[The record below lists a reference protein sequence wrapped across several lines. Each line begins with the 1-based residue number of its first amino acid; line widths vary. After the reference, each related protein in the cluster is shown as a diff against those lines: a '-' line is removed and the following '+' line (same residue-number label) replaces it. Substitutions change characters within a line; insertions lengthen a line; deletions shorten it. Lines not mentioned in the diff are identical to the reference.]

1 MEFKSGLMDQNTRE
15 NGKMINL
22 VVKVSFFIQM
32 VMFMKVNGLL
42 IKQMD

>member
-1 MEFKSGLMDQNTRE
+1 MDQNTRE